1 MAPASNLSRIEQNT
15 PQPYEMPTDIFGEPQ
30 LDWCYYFEKAD
41 LARQFREWE
50 RIVQLWDE
58 ASAAGFQPQN
68 GVEYLPF
75 IEGFARQND
84 WQQAA
89 RLSLQANRISEAM
102 PKILCPTWEQIAA
115 DMQPSPDQQATLDEL
130 RTKLRCDQ

>member
-1 MAPASNLSRIEQNT
+1 M
-15 PQPYEMPTDIFGEPQ
+15 QPT
-30 LDWCYYFEKAD
+30 WCYFFQKAD
-41 LARQFREWE
+41 LARQFQEWE

-58 ASAAGFQPQN
+58 ATAAGFQPQN

-84 WQQAA
+84 WRQAA
-89 RLSLQANRISEAM
+89 RLSMQANRISEAM

-115 DMQPSPDQQATLDEL
+115 EMQPSPDQQATLDEL
-130 RTKLRCDQ
+130 RLKLRCGQ